1 MASLLIMQGRVKAA
15 TYDEAVGALINK
27 LKSQG
32 YEPAGKVRPYPCPVQ
47 PWKEAVWWE
56 YQVRVKPS
64 AGNAPQTRRN
74 GP

>member
-1 MASLLIMQGRVKAA
+1 MDSLLIMQGRVKAA
-15 TYDEAVGALINK
+15 TYEEAVGALVNK

-47 PWKEAVWWE
+47 PWKEAIWWE

-64 AGNAPQTRRN
+64 AGNTP
-74 GP
+74 